1 MLSIC
6 VPVYNYDARP
16 LVQTLL
22 RQAAALSEPIEV
34 LVYEDGSH
42 PQQQRVNQPLTEL
55 PTVRYRALTENTGR
69 ASIRNRMAR
78 DAQYAML
85 VMLDVDSEPNPNYLR
100 NYLSRPTAATVVVGG
115 TSYFEQ
121 PPADP
126 DLYLHW
132 HYGRYREALAP
143 ARRRPRPYLHF
154 QSNNFRVD
162 RQFFLDHPFP
172 EVHSYGHEDTLWGQL
187 LAPAGTHI
195 EYIDNPVTHLGLDR
209 TEVFLAKQRQAVE
222 TLKDLRRAH
231 PTLTTRLTIFADR
244 YPRLSQVT
252 EAFPEEWLLRYLHRT
267 HSLRALDM
275 LKLKWWITGWALA
288 IGYS

>member
-16 LVQTLL
+16 LVQELL
-22 RQAAALSEPIEV
+22 RQAAQLSKAIEI
-34 LVYEDGSH
+34 LVYEDGSA
-42 PQQQRVNQPLTEL
+42 PAQQRINAPLADL
-55 PTVRYRALTENTGR
+55 PTVRYLPLAHNTGR
-69 ASIRNRMAR
+69 ASIRNRMAA
-78 DAQYAML
+78 DAQYATL
-85 VMLDVDSEPNPNYLR
+85 VMLDVDSAPNPNYLR
-100 NYLSRPTAATVVVGG
+100 NYLSRPPEATVVVGG
-115 TSYFEQ
+115 TSYPEQ
-121 PPADP
+121 PPSNP

-162 RQFFLDHPFP
+162 RRFFLDHPFP

-187 LAPAGTHI
+187 LAPAGTRI
-195 EYIDNPVTHLGLDR
+195 EYIDNPVTHLGLD
-209 TEVFLAKQRQAVE
+209 TTAVFLAKQRQAVE
-222 TLKDLRRAH
+222 TLKSLRQEH

-244 YPRLSQVT
+244 YPRLSQMA
-252 EAFPEEWLLRYLHRT
+252 ELLPEEWLTRYLERSHN
-267 HSLRALDM
+267 LKALDM